1 MRTWLVVAVL
11 LSVLASPMLTKTPIL
26 EDLDDNLQHSSP
38 IQAII
43 SPSSGLT
50 TGGEEITITGSG
62 FLDMA
67 WKNLTSDG
75 NAYTWTTTTANY
87 VYQSG
92 WDPSIGVDSNGTVHI
107 AHSNL
112 DSDDFWLSSYDG
124 STWTHL
130 KIRNCGTCSNA
141 DLVID
146 SNDNIHIAYY
156 HSISGTGYLLYTM
169 YDGTSWSNNWSTSN
183 AENDQISIALDA
195 NDRPH
200 ISYSREG
207 YICNAALLTY
217 YDGSSWTTVTLDA
230 TTTYVGCDSSIAI
243 DSNGFVHVAYRH
255 HGNMDMKIASNISG
269 TWQRYLVDNGNGV
282 GYHSAM
288 AVDSND
294 ELHLVYASNSAGNTA
309 YFADGASGSAWT
321 VSNQGNSRNTFS
333 MYIDQFD
340 IVHISEYNGNSN
352 LGYSMVAP
360 GGTRQSMTVDNV
372 GDVGYENDIVVDENN
387 MVHIAYYDTSNK
399 LLKYAN
405 RSTGMSI
412 TQEITVQFGNYG
424 YVTGQVVNDTTIIV
438 NTPIAGT
445 VAETV
450 DVSLWDLDGIEHVLN
465 SSFSYISPDDLDSD
479 GVINANDDCPN
490 IAGTSTQDLN
500 GCPDDDSDGYSN
512 SGDAFPNEPSQ
523 WNDTDGDGCGDR
535 SALLGGSNA
544 DAFPLDSTQC
554 LDSDNDGY
562 GDNQTG
568 FQPDA
573 CITTWGNS
581 TKGRFGCL
589 DDDGDGWANLDDVFP
604 LDATEHN
611 DTDGDGVG
619 DNSDWAPNDATES
632 HDSDGDGVGD
642 NSDDFSNDAS
652 ETQDTDGDGIGDNAD
667 AFPLNANEWE
677 DLDGNQIPDNSEP
690 SKIQITS
697 SSQDLKIHPY
707 HIYAN
712 NLTLTLDVITS
723 EGFTMVSI
731 ESNPSITP
739 NTGGLPYGMY
749 GGDSQTIT
757 LESSQ
762 IMDQIP
768 SEIPMEFFSGDYISD
783 SGPLINFTVHVTGFP
798 HGCIGLPEYWDTQQ
812 QTICPSKVANYRTD
826 YYANF
831 SMMLWN
837 GDDDNDGV
845 ANSWDLFPL
854 DANESQDSDGDG
866 VGDNSDEFPN
876 DPSESVDTD
885 GDGVGDNS
893 DAFPNDTSESMDTD
907 GDGVGDIYDLCI
919 NTMQNNSV
927 DTDGCSQQQLNS
939 DGNETDD
946 SQGNQ
951 TNGTDN
957 TNQTEVPIDTDGDGV
972 SDLEDNC
979 PGTSPDTLVDAFGCE
994 IVESENDEDE
1004 STSAFESFF
1013 SGDSDPVTTTVGV
1026 GAILLAL
1033 FTLLQT
1039 NAVAAVLPDAFRWV
1053 QVLRKNSKLTK
1064 EERNELTYLQSIV
1077 QAYYSNPEDLAEE
1090 LVNLKGDITARFTN
1104 NQIKKET
1111 REKLLILIAEL
1122 QTSTPNELYQIA
1134 HNEAYF
1140 GLSEVIDTDDRTKL
1154 LDEKLAMSASENN
1167 LNQPESP
1174 SQYSLGEMDDK
1185 GTYWIEYPEDSG
1197 VWHYRYAP
1205 EDDWAVYE
1213 N

>member
-11 LSVLASPMLTKTPIL
+11 ISVMASPMLTKTPLL
-26 EDLDDNLQHSSP
+26 EELEDNLQYSIP
-38 IQAII
+38 IQATI
-43 SPSSGLT
+43 SPSSGWT
-50 TGGEEITITGSG
+50 TGGEEITITGTG

-87 VYQSG
+87 VYYSG

-124 STWTHL
+124 SSWTHL

-156 HSISGTGYLLYTM
+156 HSLSGNGYLLYTM

-183 AENDQISIALDA
+183 VENDQISIALDA
-195 NDRPH
+195 NDQPH
-200 ISYSREG
+200 ISYSRDG
-207 YICNAALLTY
+207 YICNAALLSY
-217 YDGSSWTTVTLDA
+217 YDGSSWSTVTLDD
-230 TTTYVGCDSSIAI
+230 TSTYIGCDSSIAI

-269 TWQRYLVDNGNGV
+269 SWQRYTVDNGNGV

-294 ELHLVYASNSAGNTA
+294 ELHLVYASNAAGNTA

-340 IVHISEYNGNSN
+340 IVHISEYNGNSD

-360 GGTRQSMTVDNV
+360 GGTRQSMTIDSI
-372 GDVGYENDIVVDENN
+372 GDVGYGNDVVVDDNN
-387 MVHIAYYDTSNK
+387 MVHMAYYDSTNK
-399 LLKYAN
+399 NLKYAN
-405 RSTGMSI
+405 RSTGMSL

-424 YVTGQVVNDTTIIV
+424 YVTGQVVNDTTIVV
-438 NTPIAGT
+438 NTPIAGA

-450 DVSLWDLDGIEHVLN
+450 DVSLWDIDGIEHVLD

-479 GVINANDDCPN
+479 GIINANDDCPN

-512 SGDAFPNEPSQ
+512 SGDVFPNEPSQ

-544 DAFPLDSTQC
+544 DSFPLDSTQC
-554 LDSDNDGY
+554 LDFDADGY

-589 DDDGDGWANLDDVFP
+589 DDDGDGWANLDDIFP
-604 LDATEHN
+604 LDASEHN

-632 HDSDGDGVGD
+632 QDSDGDGVGD
-642 NSDDFSNDAS
+642 NSDDFRNDAS
-652 ETQDTDGDGIGDNAD
+652 ET
-667 AFPLNANEWE
+667 
-677 DLDGNQIPDNSEP
+677 
-690 SKIQITS
+690 
-697 SSQDLKIHPY
+697 
-707 HIYAN
+707 
-712 NLTLTLDVITS
+712 V
-723 EGFTMVSI
+723 
-731 ESNPSITP
+731 
-739 NTGGLPYGMY
+739 
-749 GGDSQTIT
+749 
-757 LESSQ
+757 
-762 IMDQIP
+762 
-768 SEIPMEFFSGDYISD
+768 
-783 SGPLINFTVHVTGFP
+783 
-798 HGCIGLPEYWDTQQ
+798 
-812 QTICPSKVANYRTD
+812 
-826 YYANF
+826 
-831 SMMLWN
+831 
-837 GDDDNDGV
+837 
-845 ANSWDLFPL
+845 
-854 DANESQDSDGDG
+854 DSDGDG
-866 VGDNSDEFPN
+866 VGDNSDAFPN
-876 DPSESVDTD
+876 NAGETTDSDGDGVGDNSDAFPMNAFEIFDSD

-893 DAFPNDTSESMDTD
+893 DAFPNDSNESVDTD
-907 GDGVGDIYDLCI
+907 GDGVGDNFDAFPNDANETLDSDGDGIGDINDLCI

-927 DTDGCSQQQLNS
+927 DGDGCSLQQL
-939 DGNETDD
+939 DDDANETDD
-946 SQGNQ
+946 TQSNQ
-951 TNGTDN
+951 TNATDN
-957 TNQTEVPIDTDGDGV
+957 TNQTQELVDTDGDGV

-979 PGTSPDTLVDAFGCE
+979 PGTSPNTQVDAFGCE
-994 IVESENDEDE
+994 IVESQNEDDEP
-1004 STSAFESFF
+1004 TSAFESFF

-1064 EERNELTYLQSIV
+1064 EERNELTYLQSVV
-1077 QAYYSNPEDLAEE
+1077 QAYYSNPEELAEE

-1111 REKLLILIAEL
+1111 REKLLILIEEL
-1122 QTSTPNELYQIA
+1122 QSSTPNELYQIA

-1154 LDEKLAMSASENN
+1154 LDEKLAMTASENN

-1174 SQYSLGEMDDK
+1174 SQYSLGDMDDK